1 MKIGIVCPYA
11 FDVPGG
17 VQFHIRDLAE
27 WLRGKGHE
35 VSVFAPIDKGTE
47 VPDYYVSSGGS
58 FPVPYNGS
66 TARLCFGPKAAKRT
80 QKWLADENLDVVHIH
95 EPLTPSLGMLTLWQA
110 EIPIVA
116 TFHSNQSHSRAMW
129 TLRLPFQPML
139 DKITAPIAVSSE
151 ARRTIV
157 EHLGANPAIIPNGVQ
172 LSNFDVPAKPEW
184 AGTRITGN
192 PDAPV
197 VSFLARLD
205 EPRKGLP
212 VLAAAIPEV
221 LKHYPD
227 ARFLIA
233 GRGEA
238 STERAAL
245 APYGN
250 AVTFLGGVS
259 EADKAALFAS
269 SDIYVASQTG
279 GESFGIV
286 LVEAMGAGASVV
298 ASGITAFRDVLDQGR
313 AGDLFTVNDP
323 HSLAETII
331 DVLRR
336 EPEERTARDE
346 YVREW
351 RGQYDWD
358 SVGKR
363 IVSTYDFAVSAG
375 VPQSSAG
382 LFAGAWKKNGDLT

>member
-1 MKIGIVCPYA
+1 MRIGLVCPYA

-27 WLRGKGHE
+27 WLIAAGHD
-35 VSVFAPIDKGTE
+35 VSVLAPIDKDTD
-47 VPDYYVSSGGS
+47 VPDYYVSAGGS

-66 TARLCFGPKAAKRT
+66 TARLCFGPGAAKRT
-80 QKWLADENLDVVHIH
+80 QRWLTGGNFDVIHIH
-95 EPLTPSLGMLTLWQA
+95 EPLTPSLGMIALWQA
-110 EIPIVA
+110 EVPIVA
-116 TFHSNQSHSRAMW
+116 TFHSNQSRSRAMW
-129 TLRLPFQPML
+129 TMRLPFQPML

-172 LSNFDVPAKPEW
+172 LSAFAVEPKAEW
-184 AGTRITGN
+184 AGTRITG
-192 PDAPV
+192 DAKRPV
-197 VSFLARLD
+197 ISFLARLD

-212 VLAAAIPEV
+212 VLAGAIPRV
-221 LKHYPD
+221 LERYPG

-238 STERAAL
+238 EKERAEL
-245 APYGN
+245 AAVGD
-250 AVTFLGGVS
+250 AVTFLGPLS

-286 LVEAMGAGASVV
+286 LVEAMGGGSSVI

-313 AGDLFTVNDP
+313 AGDLFDVNDSA
-323 HSLAETII
+323 SLASTIMT
-331 DVLRR
+331 VL
-336 EPEERTARDE
+336 ERDPADKTERDR
-346 YVREW
+346 YVEQW

-358 SVGKR
+358 SVGRR
-363 IVSTYDFAVSAG
+363 IVATYEYCLRAG
-375 VPQSSAG
+375 VPDDDGGWFPA
-382 LFAGAWKKNGDLT
+382 AWKFGGDSR